1 MKLHDFI
8 HGKVAYVVDFDTL
21 PILMQYLEENSDIR
35 WFSGNLPTEYN
46 PYNIW
51 CEPDDFVTIG
61 VCRLSNLKYGLGHA
75 ERHYFE
81 NHDYKVEVFEYDK
94 LK

>member
-21 PILMQYLEENSDIR
+21 PILLQYLEDNSDIR
-35 WFSGNLPTEYN
+35 WLSGDLPTQYN

-51 CEPDDFVTIG
+51 YELDDVITIG
-61 VCRLSNLKYGLGHA
+61 VYKLNNLKYGLGHA
-75 ERHYFE
+75 ERAYFT
-81 NHDYKVEVFEYDK
+81 NKNYKVEVFGIW
-94 LK
+94 